1 MTVKIFADNM
11 PASNQL
17 PSKDAMEQRQKIEII
32 SVDILDQQRPLV
44 DELKQLAD
52 SLKLEFGWH
61 YLLDLTW
68 IINELGLVK
77 GKIIMDAGAG
87 VGVMQWYLAS
97 HGARVISVDR
107 VSRAALPLR
116 FRTHFHVDGLRK
128 EDLLP
133 SFQVVSNNLKKENS
147 DIQKRSST
155 RRMISTGRDVLA
167 FTRLKITNT
176 IPRFDHRQSGGRVTI
191 YNQDLVHL
199 EEIKD
204 SSLDAV
210 VAVSA
215 LEHNTP
221 QGLEQVVNE
230 MMRILKPGGVLLASL
245 NAARDQDW
253 WHEASSGWCYTDS
266 SLQKIFHLPTT
277 TPSNYKHYD
286 KLFTALHNS
295 TELSDNLAS
304 FYFQS
309 GDNGMPW
316 GKWDPKYQPLGICKV
331 KSSQEL

>member
-1 MTVKIFADNM
+1 M
-11 PASNQL
+11 PASKQS

-32 SVDILDQQRPLV
+32 SVDILDRQRPLV

-68 IINELGLVK
+68 IINELGPVK
-77 GKIIMDAGAG
+77 GKQIMDAGAG

-97 HGARVISVDR
+97 HEAQVISVDR

-133 SFQVVSNNLKKENS
+133 SFQVVSNNIKKKNS
-147 DIQKRSST
+147 NIQKQSST
-155 RRMISTGRDVLA
+155 RRLITTGRDALA
-167 FTRLKITNT
+167 YTRLKIANT

-199 EEIKD
+199 EQIKD
-204 SSLDAV
+204 STLDAV
-210 VAVSA
+210 IAVSA

-230 MMRILKPGGVLLASL
+230 MMRVLKPGGVLLASL

-253 WHEASSGWCYTDS
+253 WHAASSGWCYTDS
-266 SLQKIFHLPTT
+266 SLRKIFHLPTN

-286 KLFTALHNS
+286 KLFTALLNS

-316 GKWDPKYQPLGICKV
+316 GEWDPKYQPLGICKV
-331 KSSQEL
+331 KSSMEL